1 MSKLTAAS
9 LAFLAAGVSCLG
21 GCGDS
26 GEAGPASDG
35 GGSGGA
41 ETDGGSSD
49 GGGTTGSGS
58 GGSTNIPDASTDA
71 GTDMIVS
78 DGGPTGAP
86 AVRFVGRFD
95 RSDPNNPRFA
105 WSGSGMIARFAGT
118 SVGVKLGGGQQ
129 FTVLVDGAL
138 RPKLIPLAGGA
149 LSPIASGLPAG
160 EHLVEI
166 YRRTEGNQG
175 ESQFLGFDFG
185 GGALL
190 APPPTPARR
199 IEIIGDSITCGYGV
213 EGADMNCHYTPDT
226 QNHYLTYGAIT
237 ARNLNAD
244 LVTLAWS
251 GKGIVCNYG
260 DDPTSCV
267 DPFPIYYDRTLPDR
281 AASQWDFASWQPQVV
296 VINLG
301 TNDVSTPVDP
311 TEAQFTGAYR
321 TFLQHVRSKY
331 PAALILCTVAPLLGG
346 ADLTEARAYID
357 AAVAATGDAKIKS
370 FPMAQTDPADG
381 WGCDFHPSVKT
392 HQKMAATLTA
402 QLKTELGW

>member
-1 MSKLTAAS
+1 VPLQLAASRFAIGVQVPAAPVQAWQVPQAATVQHRPSTQLPERHRSSKLH
-9 LAFLAAGVSCLG
+9 
-21 GCGDS
+21 
-26 GEAGPASDG
+26 
-35 GGSGGA
+35 
-41 ETDGGSSD
+41 
-49 GGGTTGSGS
+49 
-58 GGSTNIPDASTDA
+58 TNP
-71 GTDMIVS
+71 
-78 DGGPTGAP
+78 
-86 AVRFVGRFD
+86 
-95 RSDPNNPRFA
+95 
-105 WSGSGMIARFAGT
+105 
-118 SVGVKLGGGQQ
+118 LQ

-138 RPKLIPLAGGA
+138 RPKLIPLPGGA
-149 LSPIASGLPAG
+149 LSPIASGLAPG

-190 APPPTPARR
+190 AAPPTPARR

-237 ARNLNAD
+237 ARNVNAD
-244 LVTLAWS
+244 LITLAWS

-281 AASQWDFASWQPQVV
+281 ASSQWDFASWQPQVV

-321 TFLQHVRSKY
+321 TFLQHVRGKY

-357 AAVAATGDAKIKS
+357 AAVAATGDARIKS

-402 QLKTELGW
+402 QLKAELGW